1 MSKTKLLVGI
11 TLIAVLAAM
20 LLTGGACA
28 KPAPEGVKVI
38 KIGAPGALSGFA
50 AGWGLPEDR
59 GLRMMVDEVNA
70 AGGITIGGETYTFVV
85 VSADTKFTVEGATS
99 AAHKLVT
106 ADKIKYAVGGI
117 DKHETLSMQSIFE
130 PAGVIHFH
138 DGWGSGIVSS
148 EAPHSFRTPPAPHTF
163 TPSVHS
169 YMLEVFPDAKR
180 WSMLGYDTPGIR
192 ESNANI
198 SSYFDALGLEL
209 VSEEWYALDAV
220 EFYPIIDRLI
230 ENKVDA
236 VEIVGS
242 TPTQSCLFVKQ
253 AYEKGYDGLIF
264 YPAPLSATDVVDI
277 AGVEAAEGVM
287 SAVEV
292 TTGDMAT
299 PEAQAFRKAYV
310 ESYGR
315 WESNVI
321 GISIGFQIIVD
332 AMKKAD
338 SVEVEDVLPVLHAGG
353 PFDTLLGPVLIGGKE
368 LFGVN
373 GECFIPMPLQVIRN
387 GEMVPMKLF
396 TAEYQ
401 IEMLLKYLSK

>member
-1 MSKTKLLVGI
+1 MGKTKLLVVVG
-11 TLIAVLAAM
+11 LIVVLVVA
-20 LLTGGACA
+20 LLLGACPA
-28 KPAPEGVKVI
+28 PAPEGAKVI

-85 VSADTKFTVEGATS
+85 ISADTRFSVEGAAS

-106 ADKIKYAVGGI
+106 EDKIKYAVGGI
-117 DKHETLSMQSIFE
+117 DKHETLTLQSIFE

-169 YMLEVFPDAKR
+169 YLLEAFPNAKR
-180 WSMLGYDTPGIR
+180 WSMLGYDTPGIH

-198 SSYFDALGLEL
+198 TSYFDALGLEL

-220 EFYPIIDRLI
+220 EFYPIITKLI
-230 ENKVDA
+230 EAEVDA

-242 TPTQSCLFVKQ
+242 TPAQAGLFIKQ

-264 YPAPLSATDVVDI
+264 YPAPLSATDVVNI
-277 AGVEAAEGVM
+277 ASVEAAEGVM
-287 SAVEV
+287 SALEV

-299 PEAQAFRKAYV
+299 PEAKAFREAYIG
-310 ESYGR
+310 SYGR

-332 AMKKAD
+332 AMKKAG

-353 PFDTLLGPVLIGGKE
+353 PFDTVLGPVLIGGEE
-368 LFGVN
+368 LFGIN
-373 GECFIPMPLQVIRN
+373 GECFIPMALQVIRN

-401 IEMLLKYLSK
+401 KEMLKKYLPK